1 MCTLRGRFPR
11 PRVRRALTQESV
23 SRNFVT
29 LCTHRAAW
37 LIHSSLFS
45 IPGGMWISRRL
56 VSLGWVAAICPD
68 ERDLV
73 SQFRSGHSRLMR
85 VCALRDLS
93 LERSTRFAARLRAL
107 RDRSLGRFTRFCCV
121 GIFGLFGTGAQVLFN
136 LLDSCLFATIRSPC
150 SFVTGLIT

>member
-1 MCTLRGRFPR
+1 M
-11 PRVRRALTQESV
+11 
-23 SRNFVT
+23 
-29 LCTHRAAW
+29 
-37 LIHSSLFS
+37 
-45 IPGGMWISRRL
+45 
-56 VSLGWVAAICPD
+56 
-68 ERDLV
+68 
-73 SQFRSGHSRLMR
+73 SQFRSGHLRLMR

-150 SFVTGLIT
+150 PCSFVTGSQNLMKSGVFKGGGTENR

>member
-1 MCTLRGRFPR
+1 MDF
-11 PRVRRALTQESV
+11 QEV
-23 SRNFVT
+23 GQLGFV
-29 LCTHRAAW
+29 
-37 LIHSSLFS
+37 
-45 IPGGMWISRRL
+45 
-56 VSLGWVAAICPD
+56 AICPD

-73 SQFRSGHSRLMR
+73 SQFRSGHLRLMR

-150 SFVTGLIT
+150 PCSFVTGSQNLMKSGVFKGGGTENR